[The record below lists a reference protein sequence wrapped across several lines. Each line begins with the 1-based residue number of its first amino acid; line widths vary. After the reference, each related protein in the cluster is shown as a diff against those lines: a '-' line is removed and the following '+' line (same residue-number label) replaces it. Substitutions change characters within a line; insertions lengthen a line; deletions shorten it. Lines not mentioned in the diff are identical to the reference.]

1 MATLDQQLE
10 ETLQRRK
17 RVAAELERLGGRRE
31 QAQATLTAVEEEIRA
46 KKIEPSKID
55 EKLQQLEDKYRGLV
69 EDLTRDVAEAE
80 RAIAPFVKGN
90 VNT

>member
-1 MATLDQQLE
+1 MATLDQDLE

-17 RVAAELERLGGRRE
+17 RVMAELERLGGRRE
-31 QAQATLTAVEEEIRA
+31 QAQATLAAVEEEIRQ
-46 KKIEPSKID
+46 KGIEPSKID
-55 EKLQQLEDKYRGLV
+55 ENLKRLEDKYRGLI

-90 VNT
+90 T